1 MRCNCDCR
9 SADSSAQQVVGA
21 DAHIGPLVRFHRNC
35 RACGN
40 AATVAPRAYF
50 FCLARKS
57 RQKDALGDAIY
68 CALTRANFWP
78 LRGLNA
84 LTRANFWPLRGLNAL
99 TGAELQ
105 LSRIAFG
112 SDIAYRFVGADA
124 HIGPYNL
131 LCRILT
137 AEYSQNEQNQDPLPA
152 IRDCL

>member
-1 MRCNCDCR
+1 MPT
-9 SADSSAQQVVGA
+9 SALLSGFT
-21 DAHIGPLVRFHRNC
+21 GTFLK
-35 RACGN
+35 CGI
-40 AATVAPRAYF
+40 AASVPPAAYF

-78 LRGLNA
+78 LRGPNA
-84 LTRANFWPLRGLNAL
+84 LFGRKTVTFP
-99 TGAELQ
+99 T
-105 LSRIAFG
+105 AFG
-112 SDIAYRFVGADA
+112 SNIAYRFVGADA

-137 AEYSQNEQNQDPLPA
+137 AEYSQNEQNQNPLSA